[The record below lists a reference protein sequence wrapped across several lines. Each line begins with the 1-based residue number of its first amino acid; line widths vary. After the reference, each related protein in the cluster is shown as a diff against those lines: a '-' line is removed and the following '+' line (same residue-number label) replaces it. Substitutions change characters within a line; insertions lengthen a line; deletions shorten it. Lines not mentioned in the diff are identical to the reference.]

1 MIQRRK
7 PLARSTKPLKRTPLK
22 RVSKKRAKENRK
34 YMERNRLF
42 LQTHP
47 WCQIWLKK
55 NGFTEDQVESDGD
68 RGWIEVDWDNGNGVV
83 ATIPVPRSTEVHHM
97 NGRNGWRLLDE
108 TEWCAA
114 SSAEHA
120 WVKLNQSEAR
130 RIGVLK

>member
-1 MIQRRK
+1 MIR
-7 PLARSTKPLKRTPLK
+7 RTPIR
-22 RVSKKRAKENRK
+22 RVSKVRARENRVYLK
-34 YMERNRLF
+34 RSRAYLEA
-42 LQTHP
+42 HP
-47 WCQIWLKK
+47 YCLIWLAKH
-55 NGFTEDQVESDGD
+55 GHTEAEAFYHGGSFKEGQCPE
-68 RGWIEVDWDNGNGVV
+68 
-83 ATIPVPRSTEVHHM
+83 STECHHM